1 MTILRK
7 QRRVNGKKQNYYW
20 DTELGCEVPAPARK
34 QHKPRSDAGTARVW
48 HLGMPVELADTD
60 TPVLD
65 RLRGL
70 QPLLTDTV
78 QALDAGVVQAKQRE
92 LYSRIDAVQG
102 LDAVQRSQITGTIQD
117 LMSLN
122 VRYSEVSWYEF
133 LYCAE
138 RAVASAERGLQYL
151 VDTMSVHSIL
161 KEQERAEAMR
171 TVPVKIEIYKAP
183 ELVQFQDSEF
193 PF

>member
-1 MTILRK
+1 
-7 QRRVNGKKQNYYW
+7 
-20 DTELGCEVPAPARK
+20 
-34 QHKPRSDAGTARVW
+34 
-48 HLGMPVELADTD
+48 MPVELADTD

-70 QPLLTDTV
+70 QPLLTGTV
-78 QALDAGVVQAKQRE
+78 QALDAGIVQATQRE
-92 LYSRIDAVQG
+92 LYSRLDAVQG
-102 LDAVQRSQITGTIQD
+102 LDAVQRSQITGTVQD

-122 VRYSEVSWYEF
+122 VRYSEDVWYEF

-138 RAVASAERGLQYL
+138 RAVSSAERGLQYL

-171 TVPVKIEIYKAP
+171 TVPDKLVAAGVL
-183 ELVQFQDSEF
+183 ELVHFQDSEI

>member
-7 QRRVNGKKQNYYW
+7 QRRVDGKKQNYYW

-48 HLGMPVELADTD
+48 HLGMPVELADSD

-70 QPLLTDTV
+70 QPMLTSTV
-78 QALDAGVVQAKQRE
+78 QALDAAAIQDKQRG
-92 LYSRIDAVQG
+92 LYSRVDAIQG
-102 LDAVQRSQITGTIQD
+102 LDAVQRGALLSVVQD
-117 LMSLN
+117 LMSLKL
-122 VRYSEVSWYEF
+122 RYCPVAWEDF

-138 RAVASAERGLQYL
+138 RAVSRAEQGLQYL
-151 VDTMSVHSIL
+151 VEVMSIRSIL
-161 KEQERAEAMR
+161 QEQERAEAMR
-171 TVPVKIEIYKAP
+171 TVPEVVAAADTV
-183 ELVQFQDSEF
+183 LVQFQDSEF

>member
-7 QRRVNGKKQNYYW
+7 QRRVDGKKQNYYW

-48 HLGMPVELADTD
+48 HLGMPVELADSD

-70 QPLLTDTV
+70 QPLLTSTV
-78 QALDAGVVQAKQRE
+78 HALDAAAIQDKQRG
-92 LYSRIDAVQG
+92 LYSRIDAIQG
-102 LDAVQRSQITGTIQD
+102 LDVVQRGMLLSTVQD
-117 LMSLN
+117 LMSLKL
-122 VRYSEVSWYEF
+122 RYCPVAWEDF
-133 LYCAE
+133 LHCAE
-138 RAVASAERGLQYL
+138 RAVSRAEQGLQYL
-151 VDTMSVHSIL
+151 VEVMSIRSIL
-161 KEQERAEAMR
+161 QEQERAEALR
-171 TVPVKIEIYKAP
+171 TVPEVAVTTDTAP
-183 ELVQFQDSEF
+183 VHFDDSEF

>member
-7 QRRVNGKKQNYYW
+7 QRRVDGNKQNYYW

-48 HLGMPVELADTD
+48 HLGMPVELADSD

-70 QPLLTDTV
+70 RPLLTSTV
-78 QALDAGVVQAKQRE
+78 QALDAAAIQDKQRE
-92 LYSRIDAVQG
+92 LYSRIDAIQG
-102 LDAVQRSQITGTIQD
+102 LDTVQRGMLLNTVQD
-117 LMSLN
+117 LMSLSI
-122 VRYSEVSWYEF
+122 RYCPVAWEDF

-138 RAVASAERGLQYL
+138 RAVSRAEQGLQYL
-151 VDTMSVHSIL
+151 VEVMSIRSIL
-161 KEQERAEAMR
+161 QEQERAEAMR
-171 TVPVKIEIYKAP
+171 TVPEVVATADTV
-183 ELVQFQDSEF
+183 LVHFDDSEF

>member
-7 QRRVNGKKQNYYW
+7 QRRIDGKKQNYYW
-20 DTELGCEVPAPARK
+20 DTALCCEVPAPARK

-48 HLGMPVELADTD
+48 HLGMPVELADSD

-70 QPLLTDTV
+70 QPLLTSTV
-78 QALDAGVVQAKQRE
+78 HALDAAAIQDKQRE
-92 LYSRIDAVQG
+92 LYSRIDAIQG
-102 LDAVQRSQITGTIQD
+102 LDAVQRGMLLSVAQD

-122 VRYSEVSWYEF
+122 IRYCPVAWEDF
-133 LYCAE
+133 LCCAE
-138 RAVASAERGLQYL
+138 RAVSRAEQGLQYL
-151 VDTMSVHSIL
+151 VEVMSIRSIL
-161 KEQERAEAMR
+161 QEQERAEALR
-171 TVPVKIEIYKAP
+171 TVPEVVATADIV
-183 ELVQFQDSEF
+183 LVHFDDSEF

>member
-7 QRRVNGKKQNYYW
+7 QRRVGGKKQNYYW

-48 HLGMPVELADTD
+48 HLGMPVELADSD
-60 TPVLD
+60 NPVLD

-70 QPLLTDTV
+70 QPLLTSTV
-78 QALDAGVVQAKQRE
+78 QALDAAAIQDKQRE
-92 LYSRIDAVQG
+92 LYSRIDAIQG
-102 LDAVQRSQITGTIQD
+102 LDTVQRGMLLNTVQD

-122 VRYSEVSWYEF
+122 IRYCPVAWEDF

-138 RAVASAERGLQYL
+138 RAVSRAEQGLQYL
-151 VDTMSVHSIL
+151 VEVMSIRSIL
-161 KEQERAEAMR
+161 QEQERAEAMR
-171 TVPVKIEIYKAP
+171 TVPEVTTTADTV
-183 ELVQFQDSEF
+183 LVHFDDSEF
-193 PF
+193 TF